1 MSDPE
6 FELEFAGVITADRF
20 PRRSAGRSGHGRG
33 AGRLLSD
40 HRPSQSGWVNKLAL
54 NELVE
59 QTRARKGR
67 RSHERRHAR

>member
-1 MSDPE
+1 VLGDQVMAEEREAFYQTIALPNV
-6 FELEFAGVITADRF
+6 A
-20 PRRSAGRSGHGRG
+20 
-33 AGRLLSD
+33 
-40 HRPSQSGWVNKLAL
+40 GWVNKLAL

>member
-1 MSDPE
+1 MAEERDAFYQTIALPNV
-6 FELEFAGVITADRF
+6 A
-20 PRRSAGRSGHGRG
+20 
-33 AGRLLSD
+33 
-40 HRPSQSGWVNKLAL
+40 GWVNELAL